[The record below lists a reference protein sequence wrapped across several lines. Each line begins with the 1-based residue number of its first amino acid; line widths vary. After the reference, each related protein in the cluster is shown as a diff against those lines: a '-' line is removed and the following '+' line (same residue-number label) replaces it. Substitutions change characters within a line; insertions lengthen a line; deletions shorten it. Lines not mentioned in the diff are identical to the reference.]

1 MRRLSP
7 HDAVLWRGRQR
18 RGGPA
23 TERGGSAAG
32 ASRRD
37 RGGVRPARRGGPA
50 GSGQGVV
57 GGARRVRGERGAAGG
72 ARRARG
78 ERTERDDGEAGP
90 RGAGRGRRIRAL
102 ARPRRW
108 IRVPP
113 CSQPPDLGGMDAAAG
128 RIRERG
134 RGGAGERERVWRG
147 RICVGCWRT
156 LSFGSPRERRA
167 RPKRTN
173 GCPIWVRAVGD
184 SLTRAGG
191 ERGGSWKVELCSQM

>member
-72 ARRARG
+72 ARWARG
-78 ERTERDDGEAGP
+78 ERA
-90 RGAGRGRRIRAL
+90 
-102 ARPRRW
+102 
-108 IRVPP
+108 
-113 CSQPPDLGGMDAAAG
+113 AAAG
-128 RIRERG
+128 SELLLARAAGSGFLLARNRRIWEGWMPPPAGSGREGGAARERETE
-134 RGGAGERERVWRG
+134 ERAYLRRLLENAEFWVSTQAASATQTNEW
-147 RICVGCWRT
+147 VFDLDEGCWRR
-156 LSFGSPRERRA
+156 S
-167 RPKRTN
+167 N
-173 GCPIWVRAVGD
+173 IVN
-184 SLTRAGG
+184 
-191 ERGGSWKVELCSQM
+191 

>member
-72 ARRARG
+72 ARWARG

-134 RGGAGERERVWRG
+134 RGGAGERESVERAYLRRLLENAEFWVSTRAASATQTNEWVSDLG
-147 RICVGCWRT
+147 EGCWRQ
-156 LSFGSPRERRA
+156 S
-167 RPKRTN
+167 
-173 GCPIWVRAVGD
+173 
-184 SLTRAGG
+184 
-191 ERGGSWKVELCSQM
+191 